1 MACRSLETTVMEVKF
16 KFSPNFCT
24 ILIYRID
31 PDSTR
36 TPLIA
41 WGRGIRG
48 PLQDSVPSSHDSYS
62 KPWKLGHLFRRD
74 VEQAD
79 IASLMASLIGI
90 DWPVNSVG
98 VLPDVDPTQPG
109 YLSPSRGD
117 KTLAQAALVNAKV
130 RLLVCHASL
139 TRL

>member
-1 MACRSLETTVMEVKF
+1 MVTHGLPLINANTTK
-16 KFSPNFCT
+16 S
-24 ILIYRID
+24 D
-31 PDSTR
+31 PDNTR

-48 PLQDSVPSSHDSYS
+48 PLPDSSPSSHDKYS
-62 KPWKLGHLFRRD
+62 KPWQLGHLFRRD

-98 VLPDVDPTQPG
+98 VLPDVDPTRPG
-109 YLSPSRGD
+109 FLSPRSGNEATAR
-117 KTLAQAALVNAKV
+117 ASLVNAKV
-130 RLLVCHASL
+130 GLI
-139 TRL
+139 